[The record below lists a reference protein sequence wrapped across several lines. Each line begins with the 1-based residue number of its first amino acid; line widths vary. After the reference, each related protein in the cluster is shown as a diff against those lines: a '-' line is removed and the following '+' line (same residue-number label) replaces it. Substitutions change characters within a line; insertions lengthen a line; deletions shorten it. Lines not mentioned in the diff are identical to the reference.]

1 MIVVRSPKKA
11 HKICVNK
18 KKKGKTIGFVPTMGA
33 LHKGHISLIKKCKNL
48 CDFLVVSIF
57 VNPTQFGPK
66 EDFKAYPRDFKKDK
80 KICEEQGVDLIF
92 YPRVKDMYPEGFE
105 TYVEVEKLPQ
115 HLCGLFRPGHFRGV
129 ATVVLKLFN
138 IIQPDVAVFGKKDY
152 QQLRVI
158 EKMVRDLN
166 VPVKIV
172 GGQTVREKDGL
183 AMSSRNW
190 YLNEDERK
198 RATLLRKALLH
209 GKKLL
214 LQGRKPQ
221 VVKTEMRKIL
231 KKANGKIDYISICD
245 RFTLDEI
252 KEFKKDCLIAVAV
265 KIGRARLIDNIEVAE
280 PSGSELKIKKF
291 TI

>member
-1 MIVVRSPKKA
+1 
-11 HKICVNK
+11 
-18 KKKGKTIGFVPTMGA
+18 
-33 LHKGHISLIKKCKNL
+33 
-48 CDFLVVSIF
+48 
-57 VNPTQFGPK
+57 
-66 EDFKAYPRDFKKDK
+66 
-80 KICEEQGVDLIF
+80 
-92 YPRVKDMYPEGFE
+92 
-105 TYVEVEKLPQ
+105 
-115 HLCGLFRPGHFRGV
+115 
-129 ATVVLKLFN
+129 
-138 IIQPDVAVFGKKDY
+138 
-152 QQLRVI
+152 
-158 EKMVRDLN
+158 LN

-280 PSGSELKIKKF
+280 PSGSELKIKNPAPLSGAGRGDK
-291 TI
+291 